1 MQRWWSTCASRG
13 SGQAE
18 AGRAHRVTS
27 EGADAGA
34 AGFVETLT
42 LKVSGAQVVHY
53 SIFVRRDILGYNRA
67 FAYDL
72 ALPAL
77 LASKSQN

>member
-1 MQRWWSTCASRG
+1 M
-13 SGQAE
+13 
-18 AGRAHRVTS
+18 TS

-42 LKVSGAQVVHY
+42 LNVSGAQMVHY
-53 SIFVRRDILGYNRA
+53 SVFVRRDMPYGHRA